1 MKIWILT
8 RLAYEG
14 YGILAG
20 SQHFQVQLVNNP
32 KSPYNGTVPI
42 SPILDHQ
49 LDYLGIEEMSKLKTN
64 VLRCLKAK
72 LTKRKQIQWYE
83 EFLTFFVLLHN
94 LEYVYGKQYQYMKRH
109 ESTVGGKHINF
120 CSHIKSLL
128 YRRQQRET
136 EVFHTSLMRGWRS
149 GEEQRGCS
157 SPISE

>member
-20 SQHFQVQLVNNP
+20 NQHFQVELVNNP

-49 LDYLGIEEMSKLKTN
+49 LDTIGITYMNKLRN
-64 VLRCLKAK
+64 NILRCLKAR
-72 LTKRKQIQWYE
+72 LIVRKDSLWYE

-94 LEYVYGKQYQYMKRH
+94 LEYIYGRQYKYMKRH
-109 ESTVGGKHINF
+109 ESTVGGKYINF
-120 CSHIKSLL
+120 FSHIKSL
-128 YRRQQRET
+128 
-136 EVFHTSLMRGWRS
+136 
-149 GEEQRGCS
+149 
-157 SPISE
+157 

>member
-20 SQHFQVQLVNNP
+20 DQHFQVELVDNP

-49 LDYLGIEEMSKLKTN
+49 LDTVGIEYMSKLRSN

-72 LTKRKQIQWYE
+72 IARRRESQWYE

-94 LEYVYGKQYQYMKRH
+94 LEYIYQKQYKYMKRH
-109 ESTVGGKHINF
+109 ESTVGGN
-120 CSHIKSLL
+120 
-128 YRRQQRET
+128 
-136 EVFHTSLMRGWRS
+136 
-149 GEEQRGCS
+149 
-157 SPISE
+157 